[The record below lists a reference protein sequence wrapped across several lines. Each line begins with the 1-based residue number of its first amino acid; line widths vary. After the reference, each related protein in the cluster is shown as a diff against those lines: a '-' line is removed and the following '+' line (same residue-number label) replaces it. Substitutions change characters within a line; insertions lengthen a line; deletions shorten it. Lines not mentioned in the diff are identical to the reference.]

1 MPTSLR
7 LFGRPAVTHAG
18 ATTQL
23 PAERRSQ
30 LLVVLAVRRTW
41 VSRSE
46 LAALL
51 WPDRAVALALT
62 NVRKALH
69 GLRAWP
75 WADALEVQG
84 SAVRL
89 AIATDVHA
97 FELASQEGRLADA
110 VRCGG
115 EPLLDGLDDL
125 TNAAWTEWLDGERA
139 HHVRRWHALT
149 RARLRQLQSEPN
161 EAIAFARQL
170 LAADPLDE
178 DAVVSLLG
186 GLAACG
192 HLADGHAVYRGYAE
206 RLTEE
211 LGVEASL
218 RVRQLV
224 RDTVGG
230 TPAAPQASDGF
241 VGRARE
247 LEDLVALLTRDE
259 CRLLTVTGPGGAG
272 KSRLLKQSLRLLA
285 PRFADGAL
293 WLALDDLETLAQV
306 ASRLAAEL
314 RIAPGAASDPM
325 PLVCDALRSR
335 AMLLVLD
342 NSEHLEGLPRL
353 IERLLQAASGLK
365 ICATSRIRLHAAGE
379 WVLPLHGLAVD
390 DAAALFAAS
399 ARAIKPDFDAAA
411 QHAAIVALVQ
421 TLGGLPLA
429 VLLAAN
435 WARLLAVTEITADLQ
450 GSLAL
455 LDSDDDGEERPEHRS
470 VRATFEQSWQMLAP
484 RERQVLSRLS
494 VFVGGFS
501 RAAAHEVADAAAPL
515 LATLADKSL
524 LQIDAARCSLHP
536 LLRRFAFDK
545 LDDAARA
552 AAAQRHAAWYH
563 GRLEHLA
570 AASDAGDS
578 EAHQAIDADLENHRT
593 AWLWAVANGAMSLL
607 GASSL
612 ALMRFF
618 EVRGRPAEGLALFKS
633 ALPIC
638 AAADAPAG
646 PAGDVLCA
654 IAYLEFRLYR
664 LDEAVAS
671 ARRGLKLARDARRKR
686 TLVRCLNVLG
696 LCQWHWGRNR
706 EALRILE
713 QSWRHARDLRDL
725 RAETTA
731 LGNLATVEKS
741 LGHYERAGELMLQV
755 LDRQREL
762 GDWIGVAVRLNDLAA
777 LHQARGQWAPA
788 LRYLQEG
795 LSVSEQQGIAFVR
808 PHLMINLAMV
818 SFFDGRLDDA
828 ERIGQQVLAEARHAA
843 NRQAE
848 ATALLHLVRVAV
860 RRNDLDAGR
869 PRLVDALAVTGA
881 MASVPMQLDGVFC
894 YAEIVAAGGDSHAAA
909 GLMRYYVARPEVEPG
924 DRALAEASLAGLP
937 AETPA
942 PDLSLEALLGQ
953 IGQQLRQST
962 AGTSAAT

>member
-18 ATTQL
+18 ATTDL
-23 PAERRSQ
+23 PSERRSQ

-41 VSRSE
+41 VTRGE
-46 LAALL
+46 LASLL
-51 WPDRAVALALT
+51 WPGRAGALALT

-69 GLRAWP
+69 GVRAWP
-75 WADALEVQG
+75 WSDALEVQG
-84 SAVRL
+84 AAVRL
-89 AIATDVHA
+89 VIATDVQA
-97 FELASQEGRLADA
+97 FELAVQEGRLADA
-110 VRCGG
+110 VCCGG
-115 EPLLDGLDDL
+115 ALLLDGLDDL
-125 TNAAWTEWLDGERA
+125 TNATWTEWLDGERA

-149 RARLRQLQSEPN
+149 RARLRQLEAEPN

-178 DAVVSLLG
+178 DAVVALLG
-186 GLAACG
+186 ALAASGRVDEG
-192 HLADGHAVYRGYAE
+192 HEVYRAYAE

-211 LGVEASL
+211 FGVEPSL

-224 RDTVGG
+224 RDAARAG
-230 TPAAPQASDGF
+230 TPAAPAVGDGF

-247 LEDLVALLTRDE
+247 LEDLMALLGRDE
-259 CRLLTVTGPGGAG
+259 CRLLTVTGPGGVG
-272 KSRLLKQSLRLLA
+272 KSRLLKESLRLLT
-285 PRFADGAL
+285 PRFADGVL
-293 WLALDDLETLAQV
+293 WLALDDLETTAQV

-314 RIAPGAASDPM
+314 RIAPGAADDPM
-325 PLVCDALRSR
+325 PLVCDALRLR

-342 NSEHLEGLPRL
+342 NSEHLGGLPRL

-365 ICATSRIRLHAAGE
+365 VCATSRIRLHAAGE
-379 WVLPLHGLAVD
+379 WVLPLQGLAVD
-390 DAAALFAAS
+390 DATALFVAS
-399 ARAIKPDFDAAA
+399 ARAIKPDFDAVA
-411 QHAAIVALVQ
+411 QHAAILALVQ
-421 TLGGLPLA
+421 ALGGLPLA

-435 WARLLAVTEITADLQ
+435 WARLLAVTEIAADLQ

-455 LDSDDDGEERPEHRS
+455 LDSDDDGEERFEHRS

-484 RERQVLSRLS
+484 RERQVLSHLS

-501 RAAAHEVADAAAPL
+501 REAAHEVADAATPL

-524 LQIDAARCSLHP
+524 LQINDARCSLHP
-536 LLRRFAFDK
+536 LLKHFSFDK
-545 LDDAARA
+545 LDTAARA
-552 AAAQRHAAWYH
+552 AAAQLHAAWYH

-578 EAHQAIDADLENHRT
+578 EAQQAIDADLENHRA
-593 AWLWAVANGAMSLL
+593 AWQWAVTHGAMSLL

-633 ALPIC
+633 ALPLC
-638 AAADAPAG
+638 AVADAPAG
-646 PAGDVLCA
+646 SAADVLCA
-654 IAYLEFRLYR
+654 IAYLQFRLYR
-664 LDEAVAS
+664 LDEAAAS
-671 ARRGLKLARDARRKR
+671 ARRALKLARDARRKR

-696 LCQWHWGRNR
+696 LCHWHWGRNR

-755 LDRQREL
+755 LERQREL

-795 LSVSEQQGIAFVR
+795 LSVSEQHGIAFVR

-860 RRNDLDAGR
+860 RRSDLDAAR
-869 PRLVDALAVTGA
+869 TLLVDALAVTGA

-894 YAEIVAAGGDSHAAA
+894 YAEIVAAGGDSRTAA
-909 GLMRYYVARPEVEPG
+909 GLMRYYVARPELEPG
-924 DRALAEASLAGLP
+924 DRAVAEASLAGMP
-937 AETPA
+937 GDAPA
-942 PDLSLEALLGQ
+942 PDLPLEALLGQ
-953 IGQQLRQST
+953 IERQLRRST
-962 AGTSAAT
+962 AGTAAA

>member
-18 ATTQL
+18 ATTEL

-30 LLVVLAVRRTW
+30 LLVVLALRRSW

-46 LAALL
+46 LASLL
-51 WPDRAVALALT
+51 WPDHAVALALT

-69 GLRAWP
+69 GARAWP

-89 AIATDVHA
+89 GIATDVHT
-97 FELASQEGRLADA
+97 FELALQEGRLADA

-115 EPLLDGLDDL
+115 APLLDGLDDL
-125 TNAAWTEWLDGERA
+125 TSAAWTEWLDGERA

-149 RARLRQLQSEPN
+149 RARLRQLQSQPG
-161 EAIAFARQL
+161 EANAFARQL

-178 DAVVSLLG
+178 DAVVALLG
-186 GLAACG
+186 A
-192 HLADGHAVYRGYAE
+192 LADSGRVGEGHEVYHAYAE

-211 LGVEASL
+211 LGVEPSL

-224 RDTVGG
+224 RHTARAGA
-230 TPAAPQASDGF
+230 PAAGDGF

-247 LEDLVALLTRDE
+247 LEDLTALLARDE
-259 CRLLTVTGPGGAG
+259 CRLLTVTGPGGTG
-272 KSRLLKQSLRLLA
+272 KSRLLKESLRLLT
-285 PRFADGAL
+285 PRFSDGVL
-293 WLALDDLETLAQV
+293 WLALDDLETVAQV

-314 RIAPGAASDPM
+314 RIAPGAADDPM

-335 AMLLVLD
+335 AMLLVFD
-342 NSEHLEGLPRL
+342 NSEHLDGLPRL
-353 IERLLQAASGLK
+353 IERLLQAAAGLK

-379 WVLPLHGLAVD
+379 WLLPLHGLAVD

-399 ARAIKPDFDAAA
+399 ARAIKPDFDAVA

-421 TLGGLPLA
+421 ALGGLPLA

-435 WARLLAVTEITADLQ
+435 WARLLAVAEIAADLQ
-450 GSLAL
+450 RSLAL

-484 RERQVLSRLS
+484 RERQVLSGLS
-494 VFVGGFS
+494 TFVGGFS
-501 RAAAHEVADAAAPL
+501 REAAHEVADAAPPL

-524 LQIDAARCSLHP
+524 LQIDGPRCSLHP
-536 LLRRFAFDK
+536 LLKRFSFDK
-545 LDDAARA
+545 LDTTARA

-563 GRLEHLA
+563 GRLENLA

-578 EAHQAIDADLENHRT
+578 EAQQAIDADLENHRA
-593 AWLWAVANGAMSLL
+593 AWQWAVAQGAMSLL

-618 EVRGRPAEGLALFKS
+618 EVRGRPAEGLALFKL
-633 ALPIC
+633 ALPLC

-646 PAGDVLCA
+646 PAADVLCA
-654 IAYLEFRLYR
+654 IAYLQFRLYR
-664 LDEAVAS
+664 LDEAAAS
-671 ARRGLKLARDARRKR
+671 ARRGLKLARDARRRR

-696 LCQWHWGRNR
+696 LCHWHWGRNR

-725 RAETTA
+725 RAETSA
-731 LGNLATVEKS
+731 LGNLATVEKT

-795 LSVSEQQGIAFVR
+795 LSVSEQHGIAFVR

-848 ATALLHLVRVAV
+848 ATALLHLVRVAA
-860 RRNDLDAGR
+860 RRNDLDAAR
-869 PRLVDALAVTGA
+869 TLLVNALVVTGA

-894 YAEIVAAGGDSHAAA
+894 YAEIVAAGGDSRTAA

-924 DRALAEASLAGLP
+924 DRALAEASLAELP
-937 AETPA
+937 ADATA
-942 PDLSLEALLGQ
+942 PDLPLDALLGQ
-953 IGQQLRQST
+953 IERQLRQST
-962 AGTSAAT
+962 AGTSAAA